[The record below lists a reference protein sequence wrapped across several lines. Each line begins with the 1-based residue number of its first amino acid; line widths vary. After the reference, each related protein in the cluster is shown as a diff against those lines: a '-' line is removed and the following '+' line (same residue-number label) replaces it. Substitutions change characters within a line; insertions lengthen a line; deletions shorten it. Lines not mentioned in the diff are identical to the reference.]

1 MRKAKDSVIRALAIE
16 DEDLRRI
23 KYKFEA
29 TLRPCW
35 QVQVAVV
42 CAPFFVAERSV
53 SLQIHWNLR

>member
-29 TLRPCW
+29 TLLRCL
-35 QVQVAVV
+35 QVQLEVP
-42 CAPFFVAERSV
+42 CAPFSVA
-53 SLQIHWNLR
+53 